1 MKIISVINQKGGVGK
16 TTTAQNLAAG
26 LRLRKKKVLL
36 IDLDAQCNLTLLE
49 NATNNQFDILNVLGK
64 DDILN
69 VLGKDKVNINI
80 AIKNDFIAGSKYLV
94 GETASIE
101 PNKLKNELQN
111 LKINY
116 DYVIID
122 TPPALSNLTVNALTA
137 STGIIITITADLLSI
152 QGLFDLYDTINSIRQ
167 ANNKDLKIY
176 GILITRFNKRTVLS
190 KSMMTSLESICNTKI
205 KAKIF
210 NTNIRECIAIKEAQA
225 SQKNIFEYSK
235 YSNAGRDYSNLI
247 NEVLEETK

>member
-49 NATNNQFDILNVLGK
+49 NATNNQFDILDVLGK
-64 DDILN
+64 NKVDIN
-69 VLGKDKVNINI
+69 MAIN
-80 AIKNDFIAGSKYLV
+80 NDFIAGSKFLV
-94 GETASIE
+94 GENASIE
-101 PNKLKNELQN
+101 PNKLKSELKN

-152 QGLFDLYDTINSIRQ
+152 QGLFDLYSTINSIRQ

-190 KSMMTSLESICNTKI
+190 KSMMASLKDICNTKI

-235 YSNAGRDYSNLI
+235 YSNAGRDYSNLV